1 MITPIGRFDPRRLF
15 VRRLVIRI
23 VVIAVLTTAAALV
36 LLSVFADQADLIAR
50 AAIVVGGALIA
61 LTLTNGL
68 ASQLDVEGE
77 AAGGRSREAKADTNW
92 PAELLEIEG
101 RVSLSK
107 VSLFDHQSRLR
118 PLFRELAAARLAAN
132 RNIDL
137 ASGPDEARQALG
149 AELWNE
155 IQPLPVT
162 GDMRELPGPT
172 SAAIRR
178 MVETLE
184 SL

>member
-1 MITPIGRFDPRRLF
+1 MITPIGKFDPRRLF
-15 VRRLVIRI
+15 VRRMVIRI
-23 VVIAVLTTAAALV
+23 IVIVAMTTTAAMI
-36 LLSVFADQADLIAR
+36 LLAVFADQADLIAR

-77 AAGGRSREAKADTNW
+77 AAGGRSREKKADTNW
-92 PAELLEIEG
+92 PSELLEIEG

-137 ASGPDEARQALG
+137 ASRPDEARQVLG

-155 IQPLPVT
+155 VQPLPAA
-162 GDMRELPGPT
+162 GDLRELPGPT

-184 SL
+184 TI